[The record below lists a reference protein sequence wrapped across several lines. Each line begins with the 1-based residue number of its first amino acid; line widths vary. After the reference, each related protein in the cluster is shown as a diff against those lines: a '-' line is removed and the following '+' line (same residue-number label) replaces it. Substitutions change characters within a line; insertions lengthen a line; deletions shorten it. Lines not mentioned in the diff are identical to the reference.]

1 MKLILLIHHI
11 KEIDVIMLGNLEG
24 YKVFY
29 ITAKAGSF
37 SKAAEE
43 LFITQPA
50 VSYAIKQLEDRL
62 EGQLF
67 FRTSKGVKLTSEG
80 QLLFGYI
87 EKAYHLIE
95 TGEKQLS
102 SIHDLQSGEIKIG
115 ASDTLCKHFLLPH
128 VEKFH
133 SGFPGIKLQVTN
145 RTTKETIQ
153 LLKQGRVD
161 FGIVNLPVADDR
173 QLLIQES
180 MELQDTFVAGVTYKE
195 LAGSPIDIDRL
206 IAHPLLLLEQG
217 SSIRQYVDRYAESR
231 GFMLKPEIELG
242 SIDLLVEFA
251 RIGLGIACVIRN
263 FVTAELASG
272 LLVEIKLKEPI
283 PPRRVG
289 VVTLKGVPL
298 SAAANHF
305 VGMLL
310 P

>member
-1 MKLILLIHHI
+1 M
-11 KEIDVIMLGNLEG
+11 MGSLEW
-24 YKVFY
+24 YRVFY

-50 VSYAIKQLEDRL
+50 VSYAIKQLEERL

-80 QLLFGYI
+80 ELLFGYI

-128 VEKFH
+128 VEEFH
-133 SGFPGIKLQVTN
+133 GSFPGIKLQVTN
-145 RTTKETIQ
+145 RTTQETIQ

-161 FGIVNLPVADDR
+161 FGIVNLPIADDR
-173 QLLIQES
+173 QLIIQES
-180 MELQDTFVAGVTYKE
+180 MELQDTFVAGIAYKE
-195 LAGSPIDIDRL
+195 KELDRSPIGL
-206 IAHPLLLLEQG
+206 EQLTSYPLLLLEKG
-217 SSIRQYVDRYAESR
+217 SSIRHYVDRFAQDQ
-231 GFMLKPEIELG
+231 GLTLKPEIELG

-263 FVTAELASG
+263 FVTDELASG
-272 LLVEIKLKEPI
+272 LLVEIKLREPI

-305 VGMLL
+305 IGMLL
-310 P
+310 PR